1 MFLPTTTAK
10 SGRRLNT
17 MPEITTIRCPHCNTP
32 LSLTGGNIMF
42 SFWQCKKCQKGF
54 QFNVLL
60 EKFTDE
66 WRI

>member
-1 MFLPTTTAK
+1 
-10 SGRRLNT
+10 
-17 MPEITTIRCPHCNTP
+17 MPEITTILCPHCNTP
-32 LSLTGGNIMF
+32 LSLTGGNVMF